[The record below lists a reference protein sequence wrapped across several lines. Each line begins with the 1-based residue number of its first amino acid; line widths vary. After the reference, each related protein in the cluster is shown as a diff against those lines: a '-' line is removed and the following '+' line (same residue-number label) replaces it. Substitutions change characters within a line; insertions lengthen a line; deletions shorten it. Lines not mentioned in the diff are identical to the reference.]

1 MQEETKAKKEKNTV
15 KFSIKYRV
23 LLLVLG
29 TIAIM
34 AALILAYIIPMAKK
48 IQKSSVENSM
58 LELAKLG
65 ARSIDIEYKSKQNV
79 STQDLEELLKD
90 VQIEGISSCYAYVV
104 NTDNIQVYHKR
115 PGKTGTL
122 VINEI
127 IKQLNADIKNNKSYQ
142 HSAIISYVDENGIS
156 KYAAY
161 AVSDTTKW
169 VTVVAGYEKDAMQN
183 INMIQTNSIAVLVVL
198 VIVIMVIG
206 YVLSLKITK
215 PIATMTDTIKDIA
228 AFNFTK
234 SDKLSMLQ
242 HRSDE
247 TGEMARQI
255 FNMEENLQQIVTSI
269 KEMSV
274 QMSQNAV
281 NLVKVTET
289 INQASEDN
297 SATSEEL
304 AASMEETSATA
315 TTVDSN
321 IGSILSNTEVID
333 KESQN
338 GVAMANEINSRA
350 MNMNRNAVDSSNK
363 TMDIY
368 NDVKVKTKQ
377 AIEQSKAVDKVNVLA
392 AAIQEIADQTSLL
405 SLNASIE
412 AARAGEAGKGFAV
425 VAGEIGQLASQSTST
440 VTSIMK
446 IVNEVNAA
454 VQNME
459 ICMSETLEFLETEVI
474 ADYKNFIDVSEQYKL
489 DAENVDIS
497 MNKIYEMANALK
509 KSSEEI
515 VSSVSGITETIGQAA
530 IAVNDVAEKTM
541 QVVTLSD
548 DVMKVVNVTNEDSAT
563 LSKIADKFILKIQS
577 SEIP

>member
-65 ARSIDIEYKSKQNV
+65 ARSIDIEYKAKQNV

-90 VQIEGISSCYAYVV
+90 VQIEGISSCYTYVV

-115 PGKTGTL
+115 PEKIGTL
-122 VINEI
+122 VINKI

-169 VTVVAGYEKDAMQN
+169 VTVVAGYEKEAMQN
-183 INMIQTNSIAVLVVL
+183 INMIQTSSIAVLVVL

-228 AFNFTK
+228 ALNFTK
-234 SDKLSMLQ
+234 SDKLSTLQ
-242 HRSDE
+242 HRIDE

-304 AASMEETSATA
+304 TASMEETSATA

-489 DAENVDIS
+489 DAENVDVS

-548 DVMKVVNVTNEDSAT
+548 NVMKVVNVTNEDSAT
-563 LSKIADKFILKIQS
+563 LSKIADKFIL
-577 SEIP
+577 

>member
-1 MQEETKAKKEKNTV
+1 MQEETKANKEKNTV
-15 KFSIKYRV
+15 KISIKYRV
-23 LLLVLG
+23 LLLVLV
-29 TIAIM
+29 TIVIM
-34 AALILAYIIPMAKK
+34 AALILMYIIPMAKRM
-48 IQKSSVENSM
+48 QKSSVENSM

-65 ARSIDIEYKSKQNV
+65 ARSIDIEYKAKQNV

-90 VQIEGISSCYAYVV
+90 VQIEGISSCYTYVV

-115 PGKTGTL
+115 PEKIGTS
-122 VINEI
+122 VINEN
-127 IKQLNADIKNNKSYQ
+127 IKQLNSDIKNNKAYQ

-161 AVSDTTKW
+161 AVSDMTKW

-198 VIVIMVIG
+198 VVIISVIG

-215 PIATMTDTIKDIA
+215 PIAIMTDTIKEIA

-234 SDKLSMLQ
+234 SEKLGVLQ

-255 FNMEENLQQIVTSI
+255 INMEEHLQQIVVSI

-289 INQASEDN
+289 INQVSGDN

-315 TTVDSN
+315 VTVDSN

-333 KESQN
+333 NESQN
-338 GVAMANEINSRA
+338 GVAMANEINNRA

-368 NDVKVKTKQ
+368 NDVKGKTKQ

-425 VAGEIGQLASQSTST
+425 VAGEIGHLASQSTST

-459 ICMSETLEFLETEVI
+459 NCMSETLKFLETEVI
-474 ADYKNFIDVSEQYKL
+474 ADYKNFIDVSEQYKT
-489 DAENVDIS
+489 DAENVAVS

-515 VSSVSGITETIGQAA
+515 VSSVSGITETIGQSA

-548 DVMKVVNVTNEDSAT
+548 DVMQVVNNTNEDSEK
-563 LSKIADKFILKIQS
+563 LSKIADKFIL
-577 SEIP
+577 

>member
-90 VQIEGISSCYAYVV
+90 VQIEGISSCYTYVV

-115 PGKTGTL
+115 PEKIGTL

-228 AFNFTK
+228 ALNFTK

-289 INQASEDN
+289 INQTSEDN

-304 AASMEETSATA
+304 AASMEETSSTA

-563 LSKIADKFILKIQS
+563 LSKIADKFIL
-577 SEIP
+577 

>member
-1 MQEETKAKKEKNTV
+1 MQEETKAKKEKNTM

-23 LLLVLG
+23 LLLVFG

-169 VTVVAGYEKDAMQN
+169 VTVVAGYEKEAMQN
-183 INMIQTNSIAVLVVL
+183 INMIQTSSIAVLVIL
-198 VIVIMVIG
+198 VVVIMVIG

-215 PIATMTDTIKDIA
+215 PITTMTDTIKDIA
-228 AFNFTK
+228 ALNFTK
-234 SDKLSMLQ
+234 SDKLSTLQ

-281 NLVKVTET
+281 NLVNVTET

-377 AIEQSKAVDKVNVLA
+377 AIEQSKAVGKVNELA

-446 IVNEVNAA
+446 IVHEVNAA

-489 DAENVDIS
+489 DAENVDVS

-515 VSSVSGITETIGQAA
+515 VLSVSGITETIGQAA

-563 LSKIADKFILKIQS
+563 LSKIADKFIL
-577 SEIP
+577 

>member
-23 LLLVLG
+23 MLLVFG

-48 IQKSSVENSM
+48 IQKSSFENSM

-169 VTVVAGYEKDAMQN
+169 VTVVAGYEKEAMQN
-183 INMIQTNSIAVLVVL
+183 INMIQTSSIAVLVIL
-198 VIVIMVIG
+198 VVVIMVIG

-215 PIATMTDTIKDIA
+215 PITTMTDTIKDIA
-228 AFNFTK
+228 ALNFTK
-234 SDKLSMLQ
+234 SDKLSTLQ

-377 AIEQSKAVDKVNVLA
+377 AIEQSKAVGKVNELA

-446 IVNEVNAA
+446 IVHEVNAA

-489 DAENVDIS
+489 DAENVDVS

-515 VSSVSGITETIGQAA
+515 VLSVSGITETIGQAA

-563 LSKIADKFILKIQS
+563 LSKIADKFIL
-577 SEIP
+577 

>member
-90 VQIEGISSCYAYVV
+90 VQIEGISSCYTYVV

-115 PGKTGTL
+115 PEKIGTL
-122 VINEI
+122 VINGI

-321 IGSILSNTEVID
+321 IGLILSNTEVID

-350 MNMNRNAVDSSNK
+350 MNMNMNAVDSSNK

-377 AIEQSKAVDKVNVLA
+377 AIEQSKAVGKVNVLA

-446 IVNEVNAA
+446 IVHEVNTA

-548 DVMKVVNVTNEDSAT
+548 EVMKIVNVTNEDSAT
-563 LSKIADKFILKIQS
+563 LSKIADKFIL
-577 SEIP
+577 

>member
-90 VQIEGISSCYAYVV
+90 VQIEGISSCYTYVV

-169 VTVVAGYEKDAMQN
+169 VTVVAGYEKEAMQN
-183 INMIQTNSIAVLVVL
+183 INMIQTSSIAVLVIL
-198 VIVIMVIG
+198 VVVIMVIG

-215 PIATMTDTIKDIA
+215 PITTMTDTIKDIA
-228 AFNFTK
+228 ALNFTK
-234 SDKLSMLQ
+234 SDKLSTLQ

-269 KEMSV
+269 KKMSV

-377 AIEQSKAVDKVNVLA
+377 AIEQSKAVGKVNELA

-446 IVNEVNAA
+446 IVHEVNAA

-489 DAENVDIS
+489 DAENVDVS

-515 VSSVSGITETIGQAA
+515 VLSVSGITETIGQAA

-563 LSKIADKFILKIQS
+563 LSKIADKFIL
-577 SEIP
+577 

>member
-392 AAIQEIADQTSLL
+392 AAVQEIADQTSLL

-563 LSKIADKFILKIQS
+563 LSKIADKFIL
-577 SEIP
+577 

>member
-90 VQIEGISSCYAYVV
+90 VQIEGISSCYTYVV

-115 PGKTGTL
+115 PEKIGTL

-377 AIEQSKAVDKVNVLA
+377 AIEQSKAVGKVNVLA

-489 DAENVDIS
+489 DAENVDVS

-563 LSKIADKFILKIQS
+563 LSEIADKFIL
-577 SEIP
+577 

>member
-23 LLLVLG
+23 LLLVFG

-169 VTVVAGYEKDAMQN
+169 VTVVAGYEKEAMQN
-183 INMIQTNSIAVLVVL
+183 INMIQTSSIAVLVIL
-198 VIVIMVIG
+198 VVVIMVIG

-215 PIATMTDTIKDIA
+215 PITTMIDTIKDIA
-228 AFNFTK
+228 ALNFTK
-234 SDKLSMLQ
+234 SDKLSTLQ

-377 AIEQSKAVDKVNVLA
+377 AIEQSKAVGKVNELA

-446 IVNEVNAA
+446 IVHEVNAA

-489 DAENVDIS
+489 DAENVDVS

-515 VSSVSGITETIGQAA
+515 VLSVSGITETIGQAA

-563 LSKIADKFILKIQS
+563 LSKIADKFIL
-577 SEIP
+577 

>member
-79 STQDLEELLKD
+79 STKDLEELLKD
-90 VQIEGISSCYAYVV
+90 VQIEGISSCYTYVV

-115 PGKTGTL
+115 PEKIGTL

-289 INQASEDN
+289 INQTSEDN

-350 MNMNRNAVDSSNK
+350 MNMNMNAVDSSNK

-446 IVNEVNAA
+446 IVHEVNTA

-563 LSKIADKFILKIQS
+563 LSKIADKFIL
-577 SEIP
+577 

>member
-23 LLLVLG
+23 LLLVFG

-169 VTVVAGYEKDAMQN
+169 VTVVAGYEKEAMQN
-183 INMIQTNSIAVLVVL
+183 INMIQTSSIAVLVIL
-198 VIVIMVIG
+198 VVVIMVIG

-215 PIATMTDTIKDIA
+215 PITTMTDTIKDIA
-228 AFNFTK
+228 ALNFTK
-234 SDKLSMLQ
+234 SDKLSTLQ

-274 QMSQNAV
+274 QMSQNAI

-377 AIEQSKAVDKVNVLA
+377 AIEQSKAVGKVNELA

-489 DAENVDIS
+489 DAENVDVS

-515 VSSVSGITETIGQAA
+515 VLSVSGITETIGQAA

-563 LSKIADKFILKIQS
+563 LSKIADKFIL
-577 SEIP
+577 

>member
-1 MQEETKAKKEKNTV
+1 MQEETKAKKTV

-34 AALILAYIIPMAKK
+34 ASLILAYIIPMAKK

-65 ARSIDIEYKSKQNV
+65 ARSIDIEYKAKQNV

-90 VQIEGISSCYAYVV
+90 VQIEGISSCYTYVV

-115 PGKTGTL
+115 PEKIGTL
-122 VINEI
+122 VINKI
-127 IKQLNADIKNNKSYQ
+127 IKQLNADIKNNQSYQ

-169 VTVVAGYEKDAMQN
+169 VTVVAGYEKEAMQN
-183 INMIQTNSIAVLVVL
+183 INTIQTSSIAVLVIL
-198 VIVIMVIG
+198 VVVIMVIG

-215 PIATMTDTIKDIA
+215 PITTMTDTIKDIA
-228 AFNFTK
+228 ALNFTK
-234 SDKLSMLQ
+234 SDKLSTLQ
-242 HRSDE
+242 HRIDE

-269 KEMSV
+269 KGMSV

-321 IGSILSNTEVID
+321 IGLILSNTEVID

-377 AIEQSKAVDKVNVLA
+377 AIEQSKAVGKVNVLA

-489 DAENVDIS
+489 DAENVDVS

-563 LSKIADKFILKIQS
+563 LSKIADKFIL
-577 SEIP
+577 

>member
-23 LLLVLG
+23 LLLVFG

-48 IQKSSVENSM
+48 IQKSSFENSM

-142 HSAIISYVDENGIS
+142 HSAIISYVDENSIS

-169 VTVVAGYEKDAMQN
+169 VTVVAGYEKEAMQN
-183 INMIQTNSIAVLVVL
+183 INMIQTSSIAVLVIL
-198 VIVIMVIG
+198 VVVIMVIG

-215 PIATMTDTIKDIA
+215 PITTMTDTIKDIA
-228 AFNFTK
+228 ALNFTK
-234 SDKLSMLQ
+234 SDKLSTLQ

-377 AIEQSKAVDKVNVLA
+377 AIEQSKAVGKVNELA

-446 IVNEVNAA
+446 IVHEVNAA

-489 DAENVDIS
+489 DAENVDVS

-515 VSSVSGITETIGQAA
+515 VLSVSGITETIGQAA

-563 LSKIADKFILKIQS
+563 LSKIADKFIL
-577 SEIP
+577 

>member
-23 LLLVLG
+23 LLLVFG

-169 VTVVAGYEKDAMQN
+169 VTVVAGYEKEAMQN
-183 INMIQTNSIAVLVVL
+183 INMIQTSSIAVLVIL
-198 VIVIMVIG
+198 VVVIMVIG

-215 PIATMTDTIKDIA
+215 PITTMTDTIKDIA
-228 AFNFTK
+228 ALNFTK
-234 SDKLSMLQ
+234 SDKLSTLQ

-269 KEMSV
+269 KKMSV
-274 QMSQNAV
+274 QMAQNAV

-333 KESQN
+333 KESKN

-377 AIEQSKAVDKVNVLA
+377 AIEQSKAVGKVNELA

-446 IVNEVNAA
+446 IVHEVNAA

-489 DAENVDIS
+489 DAENVDVS

-515 VSSVSGITETIGQAA
+515 VLSVSGITETIGQAA
-530 IAVNDVAEKTM
+530 IAVNDVTEKTM

-563 LSKIADKFILKIQS
+563 LSKIADKFIL
-577 SEIP
+577 